1 MLAIEIEPGDELHT
15 AEGDLVWTV
24 MWTWEYDRTTKG
36 LRIRWA
42 SDQGET
48 DRAYVNDVDL
58 NIVRP
63 TPPPPPP
70 EDPPVEPPAE
80 EPPADPAPLDPGE
93 NTVTPDPEPPAGS

>member
-1 MLAIEIEPGDELHT
+1 MLAIEIQTGDELHN
-15 AEGDLVWTV
+15 AADELVWTV
-24 MWTWEYDRTTKG
+24 LWTWEYDRTTKG

-63 TPPPPPP
+63 TPPPPP
-70 EDPPVEPPAE
+70 EDPPAE
-80 EPPADPAPLDPGE
+80 EPPVDPTPLDEGE
-93 NTVTPDPEPPAGS
+93 NTVTPDPEVPEQPAGS